1 MLVGILFGGVGG
13 AFVNNHCVPGL
24 TKIVETKI
32 SDESEAVDQLRITVS
47 TINTAAFGL
56 GSILGPILASVLT
69 SFISFRWSFT
79 VIACFAFVVAC
90 LQTLFGVSSQK
101 LSKEERNDAMQ
112 VLIDSEPKLDA

>member
-1 MLVGILFGGVGG
+1 M
-13 AFVNNHCVPGL
+13 NNHCVPGL

-47 TINTAAFGL
+47 TITTAAFGL